1 MDMKSLRERAKAFL
15 AAFPDTKPEEIY
27 INGFLAGYRQKWHD
41 DEDPEPVDRVE
52 YESVR
57 GLFNLTCPSFS
68 KVASLSKKRKE
79 KVHSRWMEMTELGA
93 PVEVC
98 QKVFEK
104 MEASSFLKGN
114 NNRKWKATFDWV
126 FENSNNWVKVYEG
139 QYDDRADGT
148 SEKRV
153 NNYWDGQD

>member
-1 MDMKSLRERAKAFL
+1 
-15 AAFPDTKPEEIY
+15 
-27 INGFLAGYRQKWHD
+27 
-41 DEDPEPVDRVE
+41 
-52 YESVR
+52 
-57 GLFNLTCPSFS
+57 
-68 KVASLSKKRKE
+68 
-79 KVHSRWMEMTELGA
+79 
-93 PVEVC
+93 
-98 QKVFEK
+98 